1 MFWDRVVG
9 DLMDKVGDF
18 LCGSGGEGG
27 EVYRVSRFVV
37 R

>member
-27 EVYRVSRFVV
+27 YIEFRDLL
-37 R
+37 